1 MRTFRIALAVAALT
15 MLCATGAMA
24 SKYYVY
30 CANGKIEIDQ
40 RDLKQMKSARGSHT
54 YQIFESDNRIDAE
67 KVAKQFGGVGKQCP
81 KR

>member
-1 MRTFRIALAVAALT
+1 MRKLCIALAVTALT

-54 YQIFESDNRIDAE
+54 YQMSEFDSRTDAE
-67 KVAKQFGGVGKQCP
+67 KFAKQLGGVGKQCP